1 MSKLYNI
8 ADDVS
13 AKKKNVKTFRRIG
26 SSGGEVVY
34 KLINSVYIKYLQEGD
49 ISAKVGNWGDSFVAI
64 WGRTS

>member
-13 AKKKNVKTFRRIG
+13 AKKKTVKTFRRIG

-34 KLINSVYIKYLQEGD
+34 KLINSVYIKYL
-49 ISAKVGNWGDSFVAI
+49 
-64 WGRTS
+64 

>member
-26 SSGGEVVY
+26 SSGGEVVH
-34 KLINSVYIKYLQEGD
+34 KLINSVYEKYL
-49 ISAKVGNWGDSFVAI
+49 
-64 WGRTS
+64 

>member
-34 KLINSVYIKYLQEGD
+34 KHKQWLQ
-49 ISAKVGNWGDSFVAI
+49 KVSL
-64 WGRTS
+64 RK